1 MLRKSR
7 NRAKKDNSFESFSII
22 LLVTEEVYQADNQR
36 RTDEAGLVDRQWQWV
51 DSSSA
56 LKRHWKFVL
65 ATTLKPFLFVGK
77 QRSRKKFLGKLS
89 CGDMI
94 KRHGRELSENGWYEN
109 HSKIFRS
116 MKNKKNKNRR
126 KPVLEQNKQYCRY
139 ATVFCRFL
147 LGWSVCFLWKLCVYP
162 VILSIALT
170 TCGLGSHFIDFI
182 LKKLIISKKLC
193 CQRSII
199 EASSCYFY
207 FSLFRSRSH
216 SRTGE
221 IISVYRHLHTRV
233 ILRIFTT
240 WRVFEKTQLWQVFKP
255 RIPPFF
261 RHVKG

>member
-1 MLRKSR
+1 MGWFFVGI
-7 NRAKKDNSFESFSII
+7 KK
-22 LLVTEEVYQADNQR
+22 
-36 RTDEAGLVDRQWQWV
+36 
-51 DSSSA
+51 A
-56 LKRHWKFVL
+56 LKVCFSYDAKTISLCRKTEVAKEIPWKTVMWWYDKT
-65 ATTLKPFLFVGK
+65 A
-77 QRSRKKFLGKLS
+77 RSRTIWEW
-89 CGDMI
+89 MV
-94 KRHGRELSENGWYEN
+94 REPFQNIQVDE
-109 HSKIFRS
+109 KQ
-116 MKNKKNKNRR
+116 KKKNSR

-221 IISVYRHLHTRV
+221 IISVYRPLHTRV